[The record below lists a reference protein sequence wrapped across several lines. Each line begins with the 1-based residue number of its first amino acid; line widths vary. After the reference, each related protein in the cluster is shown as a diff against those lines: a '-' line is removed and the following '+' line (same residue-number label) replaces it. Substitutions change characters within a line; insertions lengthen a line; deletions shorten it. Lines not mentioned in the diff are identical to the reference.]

1 VTKMT
6 PKGARELAAFVRTVR
21 LRSGGV
27 EWHVSGIEDVLT
39 RHRDMADEVDLAIAA
54 IRAAAAPVN
63 RTPGVIA
70 HEGPHWRGLGESERV
85 RFEPTAKELLCAH
98 CSRRRDVCEL
108 DVHAGHKF
116 LARKDQRPTE
126 AVPEETGR
134 ALRERIAAARARQC
148 PHGHGLLCDECY
160 PSGARSARPPVTTE
174 KETTD
179 VPT

>member
-1 VTKMT
+1 LTKMT

-63 RTPGVIA
+63 RTPGVIPL
-70 HEGPHWRGLGESERV
+70 EGPHWRGLGVEQAV
-85 RFEPTAKELLCAH
+85 RFEPTPAALLCAH
-98 CSRRRDVCEL
+98 CSRRRDVCEQ
-108 DVHAGHKF
+108 DPFAGHEY
-116 LARKDQRPTE
+116 LPVKDQQPSDGGDARVRARE
-126 AVPEETGR
+126 ALEAGR
-134 ALRERIAAARARQC
+134 ASLC

-160 PSGARSARPPVTTE
+160 PSGARTARPPVTTE

-179 VPT
+179 APT

>member
-1 VTKMT
+1 MT

-70 HEGPHWRGLGESERV
+70 HEGPHWRGLGETERV
-85 RFEPTAKELLCAH
+85 RFEPTPAALRCAH
-98 CSRRRDVCEL
+98 CGGTKMDCEL
-108 DVHAGHKF
+108 NPVGDHRYVA
-116 LARKDQRPTE
+116 AKDQQSSYPEDVRASARE
-126 AVPEETGR
+126 ALE
-134 ALRERIAAARARQC
+134 AARARQC
-148 PHGHGLLCDECY
+148 PHGSGLLCDVCY
-160 PSGARSARPPVTTE
+160 PSGARAARPPVTTE

-179 VPT
+179 V